1 MYGLCQHLK
10 PVSGCIWSFSAG
22 MKSCSGW
29 KFGAFWLVQVTRKI
43 NGRFSKEEVTIV
55 TIDDGERRTES
66 WLDKCQSGELCTGSR
81 VQSSSRAFAFSAFHW
96 RRVVFAKYPASSLFE
111 MEPRFARVS
120 EDEILAINEAIVLT
134 NHQESYE
141 IRLVSVY
148 CLVENYFL
156 ISCNKIIKIH
166 LANRKK
172 NRKICERC
180 QLKRKQSTQ

>member
-55 TIDDGERRTES
+55 TIDDGGRRTES

-81 VQSSSRAFAFSAFHW
+81 VQSSSRAFAFSAFYW
-96 RRVVFAKYPASSLFE
+96 RRVVFAKYPASSLLE
-111 MEPRFARVS
+111 MESRFARVS
-120 EDEILAINEAIVLT
+120 GDEILAINEAIVLT

-141 IRLVSVY
+141 IRLVSVH

-156 ISCNKIIKIH
+156 ISCTIKIH

-172 NRKICERC
+172 NRKICEHC
-180 QLKRKQSTQ
+180 QL

>member
-10 PVSGCIWSFSAG
+10 PVSGCIWSFSTG

-43 NGRFSKEEVTIV
+43 IGRFSKEEVTIV
-55 TIDDGERRTES
+55 TIDEGELKSES
-66 WLDKCQSGELCTGSR
+66 WLEKWQSGKLCTASR
-81 VQSSSRAFAFSAFHW
+81 VQSFSPFCLFRFSW
-96 RRVVFAKYPASSLFE
+96 SRVVFAKYPASSPFG
-111 MEPRFARVS
+111 MESHFARVL
-120 EDEILAINEAIVLT
+120 EDEILAINEATVQT

-156 ISCNKIIKIH
+156 VSCNKVIKIH
-166 LANRKK
+166 LANG
-172 NRKICERC
+172 KIPEI
-180 QLKRKQSTQ
+180 SVINTVN